1 MTHEGSKNLAQPEQ
15 LAEEMLTTT
24 AADNPAM
31 NGAAVWRLQA
41 QTSVVKQP
49 ALLEARAK
57 IVSLIAARGR
67 EDRYAALLSWWRTA
81 AAQNLIYGLYNDI
94 ARWEKESGKRVRQ
107 RQARRGVVF
116 VDALCRFVGDLLRAR
131 AGRNASGRIYHAL
144 GKTSFD
150 DVPVNYDVF
159 MGVLDGLK
167 ALGLVGHAKG
177 WRSYHEIEEWNVSVT
192 LAAHASRFWAT
203 DKLIKLAGHYGI
215 HEDNVG
221 EHFKPQPPT
230 DPLVLR
236 DYGTG
241 KGDNRERGPII
252 RDYERTEHTERLAA
266 DIRELNDF
274 LARCVLT
281 GGEHH
286 GFTRN
291 FNNASWNKGGR
302 LYSVGGGYQLLSPE
316 QRLRMRLNG
325 EAVAEIDIKASY
337 LTIYHAKIVGQP
349 LDHSRDPYAR
359 AGVARDVAKLWVVHS
374 FGKSKPQMKWPPK
387 ASKEYAKDT
396 GKNLREVAKAK
407 DVAQKML
414 AAFPALQQLKD
425 HHDIWGDLQF
435 LEAEAVIGTMLTLMR
450 TYDVPSL
457 AMHDGILVPRSRVEL
472 AKRVLTERFRKVVG
486 VEPMLTVEMA
496 EQADY
501 VDVLRL

>member
-230 DPLVLR
+230 DPLVVR
-236 DYGTG
+236 DYGAG
-241 KGDNRERGPII
+241 RGVNRVRGRII
-252 RDYERTEHTERLAA
+252 RNYKRTEHTERLAA
-266 DIRELNDF
+266 DIRELNGF
-274 LARCVLT
+274 LARCKLT
-281 GGEHH
+281 GGEHL
-286 GFTRN
+286 GYTRN
-291 FNNASWNKGGR
+291 FNNRSWK
-302 LYSVGGGYQLLSPE
+302 
-316 QRLRMRLNG
+316 
-325 EAVAEIDIKASY
+325 
-337 LTIYHAKIVGQP
+337 
-349 LDHSRDPYAR
+349 
-359 AGVARDVAKLWVVHS
+359 
-374 FGKSKPQMKWPPK
+374 
-387 ASKEYAKDT
+387 
-396 GKNLREVAKAK
+396 
-407 DVAQKML
+407 
-414 AAFPALQQLKD
+414 
-425 HHDIWGDLQF
+425 
-435 LEAEAVIGTMLTLMR
+435 
-450 TYDVPSL
+450 
-457 AMHDGILVPRSRVEL
+457 
-472 AKRVLTERFRKVVG
+472 KVVG
-486 VEPMLTVEMA
+486 STASGVATSSSRRRSA
-496 EQADY
+496 CA
-501 VDVLRL
+501 